1 MSPHAQGCWQSW
13 SVTEMSFTPQPPS
26 AGVRASK
33 PDLKQEELWRT
44 ALEQAESST
53 GLYNKLNNF
62 WFKKKRKAIQ
72 AEAGIGCYKGTWLNR

>member
-1 MSPHAQGCWQSW
+1 
-13 SVTEMSFTPQPPS
+13 MSFLPQPPH

-62 WFKKKRKAIQ
+62 WFKKKRKKKP
-72 AEAGIGCYKGTWLNR
+72 YKQKLASVVIKGHG

>member
-1 MSPHAQGCWQSW
+1 
-13 SVTEMSFTPQPPS
+13 MSFTPQPPS

-62 WFKKKRKAIQ
+62 WFKKKEKP
-72 AEAGIGCYKGTWLNR
+72 YKQKLASVVIKGHG